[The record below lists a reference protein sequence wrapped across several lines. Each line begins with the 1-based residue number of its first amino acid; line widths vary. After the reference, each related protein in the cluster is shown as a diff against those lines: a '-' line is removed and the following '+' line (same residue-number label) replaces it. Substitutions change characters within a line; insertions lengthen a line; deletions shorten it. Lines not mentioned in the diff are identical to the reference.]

1 VRLTDHARANGLF
14 EPALG
19 ASVFASN
26 PFSSPVA
33 IVPDEAR
40 ELRVAYTVLRFSPD
54 SSVSDR
60 RRTIAARE
68 AFDQGKRPAAS
79 KRLNPHAGRGGL
91 SNVILVSRYTISD
104 LGVSE

>member
-1 VRLTDHARANGLF
+1 MRLTHHARDNGLF

-19 ASVFASN
+19 ASVVARGLFPN
-26 PFSSPVA
+26 PA
-33 IVPDEAR
+33 EIVPDAPR
-40 ELRVAYTVLRFSPD
+40 ELRVVYTVLRFSPD

-68 AFDQGKRPAAS
+68 EFYPGKRPVAS

-91 SNVILVSRYTISD
+91 RNVILVSRYTMSD
-104 LGVSE
+104 LSVAK